1 MQRPCNFRVKESCPL
16 NSKGLHQ
23 CMVYK
28 SEVSTKTN
36 YKEYYGASKW
46 EFKSRYNNHTQSF
59 RNITHINN
67 TELSKYLLTLKVN

>member
-1 MQRPCNFRVKESCPL
+1 
-16 NSKGLHQ
+16 
-23 CMVYK
+23 MVYK